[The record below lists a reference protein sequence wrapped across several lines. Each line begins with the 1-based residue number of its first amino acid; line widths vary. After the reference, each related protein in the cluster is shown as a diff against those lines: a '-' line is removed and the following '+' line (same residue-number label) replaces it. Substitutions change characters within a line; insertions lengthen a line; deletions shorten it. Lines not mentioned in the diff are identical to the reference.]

1 MAYIALYWSAMV
13 IGYYIGSKKRDH
25 GDRFLK
31 PTDVIMMASVSLL
44 VFLMG
49 IRMGSNEEVI
59 RNLGTIGLQA
69 LLATVLLMAGAV
81 LSVTVTRKLLHID
94 KWGRLEGHA
103 IAKESAELEQYEKQE
118 EEEEKSS
125 NLMTWLILIFVVLG
139 IFAGYFLVRVYI
151 PDVDGFNDKAGII
164 MTCGLTL
171 LLGVIGFQMGIAGT
185 VVEQLKLIGFRVLI
199 FPVAVLIGTAV
210 VGALM
215 SLILPLTLRESLA
228 VSFGFGWYTFAPVAI
243 SNAGHVIA
251 SAVSFMHN
259 VFREMGGIV
268 LIPLLA
274 KKIGYIEVTSLPGVA
289 AMDIGLTLVEK
300 ATRPD
305 IIVYSFAIGM
315 SQSLLVPLLV
325 PLVIG
330 A

>member
-1 MAYIALYWSAMV
+1 M
-13 IGYYIGSKKRDH
+13 IGYFIGSKTRNRAKD
-25 GDRFLK
+25 FLRV
-31 PTDVIMMASVSLL
+31 TDVVMMASVSLL

-69 LLATVLLMAGAV
+69 LLVTVLLMAGAV
-81 LSVTVTRKLLHID
+81 LSITVTRKLLHID
-94 KWGRLEGHA
+94 KWGRLQGKA
-103 IAKESAELEQYEKQE
+103 VAKESDELEQFEKQE

-139 IFAGYFLVRVYI
+139 ILTGYFVVRIYVA
-151 PDVDGFNDKAGII
+151 DVGGFNDKAGTV
-164 MTCGLTL
+164 MTAGLTL
-171 LLGVIGFQMGIAGT
+171 LLGVIGFQLGLAGT
-185 VVEQLKLIGFRVLI
+185 VVEQLKMIGFRVLI
-199 FPVAVLIGTAV
+199 FPVSVLLGTTVVAVLI
-210 VGALM
+210 
-215 SLILPLTLRESLA
+215 SFILPLTLRESLA
-228 VSFGFGWYTFAPVAI
+228 VSYGFGWYTFAPVAI

-259 VFREMGGIV
+259 VIREMGGIV

-274 KKIGYIEVTSLPGVA
+274 KKIGFIEVTSLPGVA

-315 SQSLLVPLLV
+315 SQSLLVPILV

>member
-1 MAYIALYWSAMV
+1 MAYVALYWSMML
-13 IGYYIGSKKRDH
+13 IGYFIGSKMREKD
-25 GDRFLK
+25 GAYIK
-31 PTDVIMMASVSLL
+31 ITDIVMMASVSLL

-59 RNLGTIGLQA
+59 ANLGTIGLQA
-69 LLATVLLMAGAV
+69 LLVTVLLMAGAV
-81 LSVTVTRKLLHID
+81 LSVTVTRKMLHID
-94 KWGRLEGHA
+94 KWGRLKGQVVAEEAG
-103 IAKESAELEQYEKQE
+103 ELEQFEKQE
-118 EEEEKSS
+118 EEEQSS

-139 IFAGYFLVRVYI
+139 VLAGYFFVRTHVTDI
-151 PDVDGFNDKAGII
+151 DGFNAVGGNI
-164 MTCGLTL
+164 MTAGLCL
-171 LLGVIGFQMGIAGT
+171 LMCVIGFQLGLAGT
-185 VVEQLKLIGFRVLI
+185 VVQQLKLIGFRVLI
-199 FPVAVLIGTAV
+199 FPITVLLGTAIVGVLI
-210 VGALM
+210 
-215 SLILPLTLRESLA
+215 SLFLPLTIRESLA

-251 SAVSFMHN
+251 SAISFMHN
-259 VFREMGGIV
+259 VFREMSGII

-274 KKIGYIEVTSLPGVA
+274 KRIGYIEVTSLPGVA

-305 IIVYSFAIGM
+305 IIVYAFAIGM
-315 SQSLLVPLLV
+315 SQSLLVPFLV

>member
-1 MAYIALYWSAMV
+1 MHNQLCLAPAAE
-13 IGYYIGSKKRDH
+13 
-25 GDRFLK
+25 
-31 PTDVIMMASVSLL
+31 LL
-44 VFLMG
+44 
-49 IRMGSNEEVI
+49 E
-59 RNLGTIGLQA
+59 
-69 LLATVLLMAGAV
+69 VLLF
-81 LSVTVTRKLLHID
+81 ID
-94 KWGRLEGHA
+94 K
-103 IAKESAELEQYEKQE
+103 
-118 EEEEKSS
+118 
-125 NLMTWLILIFVVLG
+125 
-139 IFAGYFLVRVYI
+139 
-151 PDVDGFNDKAGII
+151 
-164 MTCGLTL
+164 
-171 LLGVIGFQMGIAGT
+171 
-185 VVEQLKLIGFRVLI
+185 
-199 FPVAVLIGTAV
+199 AV

>member
-151 PDVDGFNDKAGII
+151 PDIDGFNDKAGII

-251 SAVSFMHN
+251 SAGSFMLN

>member
-13 IGYYIGSKKRDH
+13 IGYYIGSKKRDQ
-25 GDRFLK
+25 GERFLK
-31 PTDVIMMASVSLL
+31 LTDGIMMASVSLL

-94 KWGRLEGHA
+94 KWGRLEGHVA
-103 IAKESAELEQYEKQE
+103 CKESEELEQYEKQE
-118 EEEEKSS
+118 EEEAKSS

-151 PDVDGFNDKAGII
+151 PDVDGFNEKAGNI
-164 MTCGLTL
+164 MTAGLTL
-171 LLGVIGFQMGIAGT
+171 LLGVIGFQMGLAGT

-199 FPVAVLIGTAV
+199 FPVSVLIGTAV
-210 VGALM
+210 MGVLI
-215 SLILPLTLRESLA
+215 SLLLPLTLRESLA